1 MYRIL
6 VKYSGKDD
14 TIDKMDESYPYIEDK
29 NAVME
34 RLGGNE
40 ALLKRLLKK
49 FHDAYINTGKTLLS
63 EIESSN
69 QEESYRIVHTLKGV
83 SANLGFGRLYRSAIA
98 LETRM
103 KAGEYDSLQEEMT
116 AFITEL
122 DAVIHEMETGVCT

>member
-1 MYRIL
+1 MAL
-6 VKYSGKDD
+6 
-14 TIDKMDESYPYIEDK
+14 MDENYPFIENI

-49 FHDAYINTGKTLLS
+49 FHDAYIDTGKTLLT

-83 SANLGFGRLYRSAIA
+83 SANLGFGQLYRNAIA

-103 KAGEYDSLQEEMT
+103 KAGNYDSIQEET
-116 AFITEL
+116 TVFIMEL
-122 DAVIHEMETGVCT
+122 DAVIHEMETVGCC